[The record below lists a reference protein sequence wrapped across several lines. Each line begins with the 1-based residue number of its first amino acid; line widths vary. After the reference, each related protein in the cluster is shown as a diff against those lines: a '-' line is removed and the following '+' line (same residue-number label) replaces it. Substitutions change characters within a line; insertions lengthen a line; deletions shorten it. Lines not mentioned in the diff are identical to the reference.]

1 MQLLKLLINMEKLSN
16 IFDIVYGNQF
26 DLNKMLVNDDSKIN
40 FVSRGATN
48 LGVVAKVDKFN
59 NKEPFPAGCITVA
72 LGGSV
77 LSSFVQMNEFYTGQ
91 NIKVLKPKNEM
102 SFELL
107 VYYGLC
113 IEKNKFRYSSHGR
126 EANVTLN
133 DILVP
138 TYNEVP
144 FDHSFNIQNEVNKL
158 KKSKNY
164 VQPSLEYVKFK
175 NFFIKDIFSVTGTKT
190 TPIKELINFGE
201 GEYPYITTSSKNFG
215 QGGKFNFFTET
226 GHVLTLESAVNGVCF
241 YQEKEFSAS
250 DHVEK
255 LTPKENVSKEFLLY
269 VSVLI
274 NKQTFR
280 FNYGRKANQDRIK
293 NMIISL
299 PVLDGRIDYE
309 FIDSFIG
316 SQEYS
321 SQI

>member
-1 MQLLKLLINMEKLSN
+1 MKKLSD

-26 DLNKMLVNDDSKIN
+26 DLNKMSVSDNSIIN
-40 FVSRGATN
+40 FVSRGSTN

-59 NKEPFPAGCITVA
+59 GKEPFPAGCITVA

-77 LSSFVQMNEFYTGQ
+77 LSSFVQTNKFYTGQ
-91 NIKVLKPKNEM
+91 NVKVLKPKNEM

-107 VYYGLC
+107 LYYSMC

-133 DILVP
+133 DIVVP
-138 TYNEVP
+138 MCNEVP
-144 FDHSFNIQNEVNKL
+144 FDHNFNIENEINNL
-158 KKSKNY
+158 KKPKVSKKTSIENI
-164 VQPSLEYVKFK
+164 EFN
-175 NFFIKDIFSVTGTKT
+175 NFFIKDIFEVTGTKT
-190 TPIKELINFGE
+190 TPIKVLNKIGK
-201 GEYPYITTSSKNFG
+201 GEYPYVTTSSKNFG
-215 QGGKFNFFTET
+215 QNGKFDLYTEN

-241 YQEKEFSAS
+241 YQDKNFSAS

-255 LTPKENVSKEFLLY
+255 LIPKNNVSKEFLIY

-299 PVLDGRIDYE
+299 PVINGNINYE
-309 FIDSFIG
+309 FIDNFIG
-316 SQEYS
+316 SMEYS
-321 SQI
+321 EQI

>member
-1 MQLLKLLINMEKLSN
+1 MEKLSK

-26 DLNKMLVNDDSKIN
+26 DLNKMLVSDDSKIN

-48 LGVVAKVDKFN
+48 LGVVAKVDNFN

-77 LSSFVQMNEFYTGQ
+77 LSSFVQMSEFYTGQ
-91 NIKVLKPKNEM
+91 NVKVLKPKTQM

-107 VYYGLC
+107 VYYALC

-133 DILVP
+133 DILIP
-138 TYNEVP
+138 NYNEVP
-144 FDHSFNIQNEVNKL
+144 FDHNFNIQNEVNNL
-158 KKSKNY
+158 KKSKNHNES
-164 VQPSLEYVKFK
+164 SLENIKFK
-175 NFFIKDIFSVTGTKT
+175 NFLIKDIFDVTGTKT
-190 TPIKELINFGE
+190 TSVRELIKLGE

-215 QGGKFNFFTET
+215 QGGKFNFFTEM

-255 LTPKENVSKEFLLY
+255 LTPKEKVSKEFLLY
-269 VSVLI
+269 ASVLI

-299 PVLDGRIDYE
+299 PVVNDKLNYE
-309 FIDSFIG
+309 FIDNFIG

>member
-1 MQLLKLLINMEKLSN
+1 MRKLSE

-26 DLNKMLVNDDSKIN
+26 DLNKMSISDDSKIN

-59 NKEPFPAGCITVA
+59 DKEPFTKGCITVA

-77 LSSFVQMNEFYTGQ
+77 LSSFVQTNEFYTGQ
-91 NIKVLKPKNEM
+91 NVKVLKPKNEM

-107 VYYGLC
+107 LYYSLC

-126 EANVTLN
+126 EANTTLN
-133 DILVP
+133 DIMVP
-138 TYNEVP
+138 IYNEAP
-144 FDHSFNIQNEVNKL
+144 FEHTFNIEDEINTL
-158 KKSKNY
+158 KKSKIDEKTTIENIEFNNY
-164 VQPSLEYVKFK
+164 L
-175 NFFIKDIFSVTGTKT
+175 IKDIFEVTGTKT
-190 TPIKELINFGE
+190 TPVKELNKIGV
-201 GEYPYITTSSKNFG
+201 GEYPYVTTSSKNFG
-215 QGGKFNFFTET
+215 QNGKFNLYTEN

-241 YQEKEFSAS
+241 YQDKNFSAS

-255 LTPKENVSKEFLLY
+255 LIPKNNVSKEFLIY

-280 FNYGRKANQDRIK
+280 FNYGRKANQERIK

-299 PVLDGRIDYE
+299 PIINGDINYE
-309 FIDSFIG
+309 FIDNFIR
-316 SQEYS
+316 SMEYS

>member
-1 MQLLKLLINMEKLSN
+1 MEKLSK

-26 DLNKMLVNDDSKIN
+26 DLNKMSVSDESSIN

-48 LGVVAKVDKFN
+48 LGVVSKVDKYN
-59 NKEPFPAGCITVA
+59 GKESFPAGCITVA

-77 LSSFVQMNEFYTGQ
+77 LSSFVQTNEFYTGQ
-91 NIKVLKPKNEM
+91 NVKVLKPKSKM

-107 VYYGLC
+107 VYYALC

-133 DILVP
+133 DIMVP
-138 TYNEVP
+138 ICSEIP
-144 FDHSFNIQNEVNKL
+144 FDHNFNIETEINNL
-158 KKSKNY
+158 KVSKNSN
-164 VQPSLEYVKFK
+164 QSLLTNVIFK
-175 NFFIKDIFSVTGTKT
+175 DFLIKDIFEVTGTKT
-190 TPIKELINFGE
+190 TSITELKKIGE
-201 GEYPYITTSSKNFG
+201 GKYPYVTTSSKNFG
-215 QGGKFNFFTET
+215 QNGQFNHYTEN

-241 YQEKEFSAS
+241 YQDKEFSAS

-255 LTPKENVSKEFLLY
+255 LTSKSEVSKEFLIY

-299 PVLDGRIDYE
+299 PVINNEINYK
-309 FIDSFIG
+309 FIDDFIG
-316 SQEYS
+316 SLEYS
-321 SQI
+321 GQI

>member
-1 MQLLKLLINMEKLSN
+1 MKKLSE

-26 DLNKMLVNDDSKIN
+26 DLNKMLINDNSTIN

-59 NKEPFPAGCITVA
+59 NKEPFDGGCITVA

-77 LSSFVQMNEFYTGQ
+77 LSSFVQTNKFYTGQ
-91 NIKVLKPKNEM
+91 NIKVLKPKSKM

-107 VYYGLC
+107 VYYSLC

-133 DILVP
+133 DIMVP
-138 TYNEVP
+138 TYDEVP
-144 FDHSFNIQNEVNKL
+144 FEHDFNIQNEIDNL
-158 KKSKNY
+158 KTPKNSNHLILDNITY
-164 VQPSLEYVKFK
+164 Q
-175 NFFIKDIFSVTGTKT
+175 NFLVEDIFEVTGTKT
-190 TPIKELINFGE
+190 TPITKLNKIGE
-201 GEYPYITTSSKNFG
+201 GEYPYVTTSSKNFG
-215 QGGKFNFFTET
+215 QNGKFNFYTEN

-255 LTPKENVSKEFLLY
+255 LIPKNKVSKEFLIY

-293 NMIISL
+293 NMVISL
-299 PVLDGRIDYE
+299 PVVDSKIDYD
-309 FIDSFIG
+309 FIDKFMG
-316 SQEYS
+316 SLEYS
-321 SQI
+321 GKI

>member
-1 MQLLKLLINMEKLSN
+1 MEKLSK

-26 DLNKMLVNDDSKIN
+26 DLNKMLVSDDSKIN

-48 LGVVAKVDKFN
+48 LGVVAKVDNFN
-59 NKEPFPAGCITVA
+59 NREPFPAGCITVA

-77 LSSFVQMNEFYTGQ
+77 LSSFVQMSEFYTGQ
-91 NIKVLKPKNEM
+91 NVKVLKPKTQM

-107 VYYGLC
+107 VYYALC
-113 IEKNKFRYSSHGR
+113 IEKNKYRYSSHGR

-133 DILVP
+133 DILIP
-138 TYNEVP
+138 NYNEVP
-144 FDHSFNIQNEVNKL
+144 FDHNFNIQNEVSNL
-158 KKSKNY
+158 KKSKNNDE
-164 VQPSLEYVKFK
+164 PSLENIKFK
-175 NFFIKDIFSVTGTKT
+175 NFLIKDIFEVTGTKT
-190 TPIKELINFGE
+190 TSVRELIKLGE

-215 QGGKFNFFTET
+215 QGGKFNFFTEM

-241 YQEKEFSAS
+241 YQGKEFSAS

-255 LTPKENVSKEFLLY
+255 LTPKEKVSKEFLLY

-293 NMIISL
+293 NMVISL
-299 PVLDGRIDYE
+299 PVVNDEINYE
-309 FIDSFIG
+309 FIDNFIG

>member
-1 MQLLKLLINMEKLSN
+1 MEKLSN

-26 DLNKMLVNDDSKIN
+26 DLNKMAVSDNSYIN

-48 LGVVAKVDKFN
+48 LGVVAKVDNFN
-59 NKEPFPAGCITVA
+59 NKEPFPSGCITVA

-77 LSSFVQMNEFYTGQ
+77 LSSFVQMSEFYTGQ
-91 NIKVLKPKNEM
+91 NIKVLKPKIKM

-107 VYYGLC
+107 VYYALC

-138 TYNEVP
+138 SCNEVP
-144 FDHSFNIQNEVNKL
+144 FDHNYNIQNEVDKL
-158 KKSKNY
+158 KKSKKHE
-164 VQPSLEYVKFK
+164 QLSLENVKFK
-175 NFFIKDIFSVTGTKT
+175 NFFIRDIFNVTGTKT
-190 TPIKELINFGE
+190 TPIKELIKLGE
-201 GEYPYITTSSKNFG
+201 GKYPYITTSSKNFG
-215 QGGKFNFFTET
+215 QGGNFDFYTEK

-241 YQEKEFSAS
+241 YQEKNFSAS

-269 VSVLI
+269 VSVLV

-299 PVLDGRIDYE
+299 PVINGEIDYE
-309 FIDSFIG
+309 FIDNFIG

>member
-1 MQLLKLLINMEKLSN
+1 MEKLSE

-26 DLNKMLVNDDSKIN
+26 DLNKMLVSNDSSIN

-48 LGVVAKVDKFN
+48 LGVVSKVDRFN
-59 NKEPFPAGCITVA
+59 NKEPFPSGCITVA

-77 LSSFVQMNEFYTGQ
+77 LSSFVQTNKFYTGQ
-91 NIKVLKPKNEM
+91 NIKVLKPKSKM

-107 VYYGLC
+107 VYYALC

-133 DILVP
+133 DIIVP
-138 TYNEVP
+138 ICNEIP
-144 FDHSFNIQNEVNKL
+144 FDRNFYIETEIDNL
-158 KKSKNY
+158 KKPKNNN
-164 VQPSLEYVKFK
+164 QISLNNIVFK
-175 NFFIKDIFSVTGTKT
+175 NFLIKDIFEVTGTKT
-190 TPIKELINFGE
+190 TPKQQLIKIGE

-215 QGGKFNFFTET
+215 QNGKFNYFTEN
-226 GHVLTLESAVNGVCF
+226 GHVLTIESAVNGVCF
-241 YQEKEFSAS
+241 YQENKFSAS

-255 LTPKENVSKEFLLY
+255 LTSKYEVSKEFLIY

-299 PVLDGRIDYE
+299 PIINDEINYR
-309 FIDSFIG
+309 FIDDFIG
-316 SQEYS
+316 SLEYS
-321 SQI
+321 GQI

>member
-1 MQLLKLLINMEKLSN
+1 MEKLSDL
-16 IFDIVYGNQF
+16 FDIVYGNQF
-26 DLNKMLVNDDSKIN
+26 DLNKMTITENSKIN

-48 LGVVAKVDKFN
+48 LGVVAKVDNFN
-59 NKEPFPAGCITVA
+59 NKEPFHGGCITVA

-77 LSSFVQMNEFYTGQ
+77 LSSFVQMSDFYTGQ
-91 NIKVLKPKNEM
+91 NIKVLKPKTEM

-107 VYYGLC
+107 VYYALC

-138 TYNEVP
+138 SCNEVP
-144 FDHSFNIQNEVNKL
+144 FDHNFNIQNEVDSL
-158 KKSKNY
+158 KKSKVNN
-164 VQPSLEYVKFK
+164 QISLENIKFK
-175 NFFIKDIFSVTGTKT
+175 NFLIKDIFDVTGTKT
-190 TPIKELINFGE
+190 TSIRELVKMGE

-215 QGGKFNFFTET
+215 LGGKFNFFTEM

-241 YQEKEFSAS
+241 YQEKQFSAS

-255 LTPKENVSKEFLLY
+255 LTPKENVTKEFLIY

-293 NMIISL
+293 NMTISL
-299 PVLDGRIDYE
+299 PIAGDKIDYD
-309 FIDSFIG
+309 FIDRFIG
-316 SQEYS
+316 CQEYS

>member
-1 MQLLKLLINMEKLSN
+1 MEKLSE

-26 DLNKMLVNDDSKIN
+26 DLNKMLVSNDSSIN

-48 LGVVAKVDKFN
+48 LGVVSKVDRFN
-59 NKEPFPAGCITVA
+59 DKEPFPAGCITVA

-77 LSSFVQMNEFYTGQ
+77 LSSFVQTNKFYTGQ
-91 NIKVLKPKNEM
+91 NIKVLKPKSKM

-107 VYYGLC
+107 VYYALC

-133 DILVP
+133 DIIVP
-138 TYNEVP
+138 TCNEIP
-144 FDHSFNIQNEVNKL
+144 FDRNFNINDEIDNL
-158 KKSKNY
+158 KTPKNNNQILLNNI
-164 VQPSLEYVKFK
+164 VFK
-175 NFFIKDIFSVTGTKT
+175 NFLIKDIFEVTGTKT
-190 TPIKELINFGE
+190 TPKQQLIKIGK

-215 QGGKFNFFTET
+215 QNGKFNYFTEN
-226 GHVLTLESAVNGVCF
+226 GHVLTIESAVNGVCF
-241 YQEKEFSAS
+241 YQENKFSAS

-255 LTPKENVSKEFLLY
+255 LTSKYEVSKEFLIY

-299 PVLDGRIDYE
+299 PIINDEINYKFTD
-309 FIDSFIG
+309 DFIG
-316 SQEYS
+316 SLEYS
-321 SQI
+321 GQI

>member
-1 MQLLKLLINMEKLSN
+1 MEKLSN

-26 DLNKMLVNDDSKIN
+26 DLNKMLVSDDSKIN

-48 LGVVAKVDKFN
+48 LGVVAKVDNFN

-77 LSSFVQMNEFYTGQ
+77 LSSFVQMSEFYTGQ
-91 NIKVLKPKNEM
+91 NIKVLKPKTKMN
-102 SFELL
+102 FELL
-107 VYYGLC
+107 VYYALC

-138 TYNEVP
+138 SCDEVP
-144 FDHSFNIQNEVNKL
+144 FDHNYNIQNEVDKL
-158 KKSKNY
+158 KKSKKY
-164 VQPSLEYVKFK
+164 YQTSLENLNFK
-175 NFFIKDIFSVTGTKT
+175 NFFIKDIFDVTGTKT
-190 TPIKELINFGE
+190 TSVKELIKLGE

-215 QGGKFNFFTET
+215 QGGKFDFYTEK

-255 LTPKENVSKEFLLY
+255 LIPKEKVSKEFLIY

-293 NMIISL
+293 NMVISL
-299 PVLDGRIDYE
+299 PVINGEIDYE
-309 FIDSFIG
+309 FIDNFIG
-316 SQEYS
+316 SLEYS

>member
-1 MQLLKLLINMEKLSN
+1 MEKLSE

-26 DLNKMLVNDDSKIN
+26 DLNKMSVSDESSIN

-48 LGVVAKVDKFN
+48 LGVVSKVDKYKD
-59 NKEPFPAGCITVA
+59 KEPFPAGCITVA

-77 LSSFVQMNEFYTGQ
+77 LSSFVQTNEFYTGQ
-91 NIKVLKPKNEM
+91 NVKVLKPKSKM

-107 VYYGLC
+107 VYYALC
-113 IEKNKFRYSSHGR
+113 VEKNKFRYSSHGR

-138 TYNEVP
+138 TCSEIP
-144 FDHSFNIQNEVNKL
+144 FDHNFNIETEINNLKVSKNSNKL
-158 KKSKNY
+158 LLTNIT
-164 VQPSLEYVKFK
+164 FK
-175 NFFIKDIFSVTGTKT
+175 DFLVKDIFEVTGTKT
-190 TPIKELINFGE
+190 TSIIKLKKIGE
-201 GEYPYITTSSKNFG
+201 GEYPYVTTSSKNFG
-215 QGGKFNFFTET
+215 QNGKFNHFTEN

-241 YQEKEFSAS
+241 YQDKEFSAS

-255 LTPKENVSKEFLLY
+255 LTPKSEVSKEFLIY

-293 NMIISL
+293 NMVISL
-299 PVLDGRIDYE
+299 PVIDNQIDYD
-309 FIDSFIG
+309 FIDDFIG
-316 SQEYS
+316 SLEYS

>member
-1 MQLLKLLINMEKLSN
+1 MEKLSE

-26 DLNKMLVNDDSKIN
+26 DLNKMSVSNKSYIN

-48 LGVVAKVDKFN
+48 LGVVSKVDKYN
-59 NKEPFPAGCITVA
+59 EKEPFPSGCITVA

-77 LSSFVQMNEFYTGQ
+77 LSSFVQTKEFYTGQ
-91 NIKVLKPKNEM
+91 NVKVLKPKSKM

-107 VYYGLC
+107 VYYALC

-133 DILVP
+133 DIIVP
-138 TYNEVP
+138 TCGEIP
-144 FDHSFNIQNEVNKL
+144 FGHNFNIETEINNL
-158 KKSKNY
+158 KASKNSN
-164 VQPSLEYVKFK
+164 QILLTDIKFK
-175 NFFIKDIFSVTGTKT
+175 NFLIKDIFDVTGTKT
-190 TPIKELINFGE
+190 TSIIELKKIGE
-201 GEYPYITTSSKNFG
+201 GEYPYVTTSSKNFG
-215 QGGKFNFFTET
+215 QNGKFNHFTEN

-241 YQEKEFSAS
+241 YQGKEFSAS

-255 LTPKENVSKEFLLY
+255 LTPKNEVSKEFLIY

-293 NMIISL
+293 NMVINL
-299 PVLDGRIDYE
+299 PVINNEINYK
-309 FIDSFIG
+309 FIDDFIG
-316 SQEYS
+316 SLEFS
-321 SQI
+321 NQI